1 MSAPE
6 ALEPRPAPKTN
17 TLIHDILSGSA
28 LRTTL
33 AIVLGFF
40 VGSLFMIFSNEDVLS
55 TLGYLF
61 AQPTDFFQAAG
72 AVVASGAEAI
82 TRGAIY
88 NPNAPD
94 FATGIR
100 PFTES
105 LRLAAPLIAAGLGI
119 ALGFRVGLFNIG
131 GTGQLMFGAVWAAWV
146 SFRLPLPIVLH
157 LSVAIVV
164 GVLAA
169 ALWGSV
175 AGYLKAKTGAH
186 EVIVTIMM
194 NYIALNLVTWMMR
207 NPSILQDPTVGGA
220 PKTLAPD
227 VTAQMPLLLG
237 PGYALHLGFLIVVGA
252 TVFYWWL
259 MERSVLGFKLRMV
272 GHNPSAARTAGIKI
286 ENIYVLTMALSA
298 GFVGLAAVNQSLGRD
313 AGFTPS
319 LHGGIGFD
327 AITVALLGG
336 GSAWGVFFAGILF
349 GAFKASGPAM
359 QVAGIS
365 PEVLSIVQGSIVL
378 FIAAPPL
385 IRAIFR
391 LPSANGSQRTT
402 KPAPAIKKKK
412 GAQS

>member
-1 MSAPE
+1 MSRPE
-6 ALEPRPAPKTN
+6 ASSSTPPPKAN
-17 TLIHDILSGSA
+17 TLIQDILSGSA

-40 VGSLFMIFSNEDVLS
+40 VGSLFMIFSNETVLS

-61 AQPTDFFQAAG
+61 ARPTDFLQAAG
-72 AVVASGAEAI
+72 AVFASAAEAI
-82 TRGAIY
+82 TRGALY
-88 NPNAPD
+88 NPNAAD

-105 LRLAAPLIAAGLGI
+105 LRLGAPLVAAGLGI

-131 GTGQLMFGAVWAAWV
+131 GTGQLMFGAVWAAWI

-157 LSVAIVV
+157 LLVAMVV
-164 GVLAA
+164 GILAA
-169 ALWGSV
+169 ALWGAV
-175 AGYLKAKTGAH
+175 AGFLKAKTGAH

-207 NPSILQDPTVGGA
+207 NPAILQDPTVGGA
-220 PKTLAPD
+220 PKTLAPEL
-227 VTAQMPLLLG
+227 TAQMPLLLG

-252 TVFYWWL
+252 TFFYWWL

-272 GHNPSAARTAGIKI
+272 GHNPSAARTAGIKV
-286 ENIYVLTMALSA
+286 ENIYILTMALSA
-298 GFVGLAAVNQSLGRD
+298 GFVGLAAINQSLGRNS
-313 AGFTPS
+313 GFTPS

-336 GSAWGVFFAGILF
+336 GSAWGVFFAGLLF

-359 QVAGIS
+359 QLAGIS

-385 IRAIFR
+385 IRAVFR
-391 LPSANGSQRTT
+391 LPNPALAHLKQRTN
-402 KPAPAIKKKK
+402 KKK
-412 GAQS
+412 GGKL